1 MNKPSG
7 YIDVDRLQ
15 AETTL
20 EQAAAKCG
28 VPLDVKGG
36 GGEVRIDCQ
45 FGCAGDHCG
54 RKEIAINTENLQK
67 VFQCHAYECGFR
79 GNLLALMHGFLTGSK
94 PSGGKLK
101 GDEFQRVKKVLAGT
115 GVSAASRAATKP
127 PMDAGET
134 ATPPLPVNKPLSE
147 ASEERVRELHDIHEK
162 LVRDI
167 ARMNPVAECGL
178 RTQRD
183 I

>member
-1 MNKPSG
+1 MNQLSG

-28 VPLDVKGG
+28 VPLDVKGS

-54 RKEIAINTENLQK
+54 RKEIAINTENPQK

-94 PSGGKLK
+94 PSSGKLK
-101 GDEFQRVKKVLAGT
+101 AFKLLSTSNAKKRHHCERRAWRRRNQIEF
-115 GVSAASRAATKP
+115 
-127 PMDAGET
+127 
-134 ATPPLPVNKPLSE
+134 TPIMYL
-147 ASEERVRELHDIHEK
+147 RR
-162 LVRDI
+162 
-167 ARMNPVAECGL
+167 GL
-178 RTQRD
+178 
-183 I
+183 